1 MQLCL
6 KRQNIY
12 TYGFPNNC
20 CHVFLQLEGS
30 EQKRG
35 ALEGKL
41 SDMQQLIKDLE
52 EKLADSEASRST
64 EEMISREL
72 QEQV

>member
-1 MQLCL
+1 MSEET
-6 KRQNIY
+6 KIY
-12 TYGFPNNC
+12 TYRFPNK

-30 EQKRG
+30 EQERA

-41 SDMQQLIKDLE
+41 SEVQPLMKDLE

-64 EEMISREL
+64 EEEISREL

>member
-12 TYGFPNNC
+12 TYSFPNNC

-30 EQKRG
+30 EQERG

-41 SDMQQLIKDLE
+41 SEVQQLIKDLE

-64 EEMISREL
+64 EEEISREL

>member
-6 KRQNIY
+6 KRQHIY
-12 TYGFPNNC
+12 TYSFPNNC

-30 EQKRG
+30 EQERG

-41 SDMQQLIKDLE
+41 SEVQQLVKDLE

-64 EEMISREL
+64 EEEISREL

>member
-12 TYGFPNNC
+12 TYSFPNNC

-30 EQKRG
+30 EQERG

-41 SDMQQLIKDLE
+41 SNVQQLIKDLE

-64 EEMISREL
+64 EEEISREL

>member
-12 TYGFPNNC
+12 TYSFPNNC

-30 EQKRG
+30 EQERG

-41 SDMQQLIKDLE
+41 SDVQQLIKDLE

-64 EEMISREL
+64 EEEISREL

>member
-6 KRQNIY
+6 KRQNIF
-12 TYGFPNNC
+12 TYSFPNKC
-20 CHVFLQLEGS
+20 CHAFLQLEGS
-30 EQKRG
+30 EQERG

-41 SDMQQLIKDLE
+41 SEVQQLIKDLE

-64 EEMISREL
+64 EEEISREL